1 MKKIILSLGLLF
13 AAGAASAQSYTAQPD
28 PTIVNVVYY
37 QKPAEEVKEVPEAT
51 TQDAPKQEPN
61 KNVAPEK
68 KKENYAAAPKEAVN
82 KKEGLAVNANKPNAE
97 ED

>member
-37 QKPAEEVKEVPEAT
+37 QKPAEEAKEAAAET
-51 TQDAPKQEPN
+51 TQEPKQEN
-61 KNVAPEK
+61 EK
-68 KKENYAAAPKEAVN
+68 EAAADKKQESYAATPKDAVN
-82 KKEGLAVNANKPNAE
+82 KKERLAVNANKPKAE